1 MRTKEVAYTQLGL
14 ADPARTDAEL
24 IAAIAAHPVLLNRPI
39 VTTPRGA
46 LLCRPPERVLELI
59 SSSARTT
66 DVKEQATNESNE
78 YTSTQRAKAQY
89 VQVAPAMRSTKV
101 SLVAACTRP
110 HIAGDFYTDNQFVS
124 LVTETPATSV
134 YACSLFR
141 ITGSLI

>member
-1 MRTKEVAYTQLGL
+1 M
-14 ADPARTDAEL
+14 
-24 IAAIAAHPVLLNRPI
+24 AATR
-39 VTTPRGA
+39 RGA
-46 LLCRPPERVLELI
+46 GRSPQSPTEVRRDANANL

>member
-1 MRTKEVAYTQLGL
+1 M
-14 ADPARTDAEL
+14 
-24 IAAIAAHPVLLNRPI
+24 AATR
-39 VTTPRGA
+39 RGA
-46 LLCRPPERVLELI
+46 GRSPQSPTEVRRDANANLSHQTT

-141 ITGSLI
+141 ITGSVI